1 MTEKKVTH
9 EIKLDKSIKA
19 ILWGL
24 VIAIMLHAIPQSTII
39 ENAMAELGSN
49 PQITILLGETKE
61 LAGYGNDG
69 FDIDD

>member
-1 MTEKKVTH
+1 
-9 EIKLDKSIKA
+9 SRS
-19 ILWGL
+19 
-24 VIAIMLHAIPQSTII
+24 MLNLHWSWINYAIPQSTII

>member
-1 MTEKKVTH
+1 
-9 EIKLDKSIKA
+9 
-19 ILWGL
+19 
-24 VIAIMLHAIPQSTII
+24 MLNLHWSWINYAIPQSTII